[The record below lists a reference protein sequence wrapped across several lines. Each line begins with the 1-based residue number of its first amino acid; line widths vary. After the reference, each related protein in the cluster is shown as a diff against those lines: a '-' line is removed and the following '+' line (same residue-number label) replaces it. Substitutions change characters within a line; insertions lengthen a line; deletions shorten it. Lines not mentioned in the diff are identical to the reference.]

1 MPYTV
6 RFTCTSSW
14 AFTSITIIVVI
25 GSISLLGEF
34 FIIGLN
40 WPGECSDARMLANRP
55 KPETELPPG
64 AFHDHHHHDCGDDHY
79 CDDREIIMTK

>member
-25 GSISLLGEF
+25 GSISIFGEF
-34 FIIGLN
+34 FIIGY

-64 AFHDHHHHDCGDDHY
+64 AFHDDHHHDCGDDDHY